1 MIVKSAVRTFAST
14 FAIIHSRNIEFV
26 GDERSSGKLIRKLRS
41 TGEPEAEPG
50 YVGGGQWRQSRRDTH
65 GDGEDSAVVTV
76 Y

>member
-1 MIVKSAVRTFAST
+1 MIVKSAVHPPYACQHVRHNPFEEYRIA
-14 FAIIHSRNIEFV
+14 

-65 GDGEDSAVVTV
+65 GDREDVQW
-76 Y
+76 